1 MIYLS
6 SIWIFVAQHN
16 MGNEW
21 RIGIDGINKV
31 NLITKGLFSISR
43 NPIFLGVIFTFLGL
57 FLIVPNLLTAII
69 LFVGIIT
76 IQIQV
81 RLEDEFLLSKLG
93 ENYLNYKSKTRRW
106 V

>member
-6 SIWIFVAQHN
+6 SIWIFVAQHH
-16 MGNEW
+16 MADEW
-21 RIGIDGINKV
+21 RIGIDSKTKV
-31 NLITKGLFSISR
+31 NLVTKGLFRVSR

-57 FLIVPNLLTAII
+57 FLILPNILTAII
-69 LFVGIIT
+69 LFVGTIA

-81 RLEDEFLLSKLG
+81 RLEEEFLLNELG
-93 ENYLNYKSKTRRW
+93 ENYLYYKSKTRRW